1 MNVAKFFSLSF
12 AKLSFILL
20 FTKILSIDD
29 RKDGISSGQRFTI
42 LDSIKLSNSN
52 QRIFGINWLRFF
64 QMSMFKNITST
75 SNFRFGNQSHVSP
88 TILNSLPDIQFARF
102 HEVEVAF
109 PRQGE
114 TVPPRFD
121 YPPQLCTTWI
131 QIRVAINNT
140 YIPPFHRV
148 KFTYSHNNLNHLEPI
163 SIVLNNT
170 MEEIGTTVLAN
181 NLCKVSKQLAI
192 KEGKTSISQQ

>member
-64 QMSMFKNITST
+64 QMSNITST
-75 SNFRFGNQSHVSP
+75 SNFRFGN
-88 TILNSLPDIQFARF
+88 
-102 HEVEVAF
+102 
-109 PRQGE
+109 
-114 TVPPRFD
+114 
-121 YPPQLCTTWI
+121 
-131 QIRVAINNT
+131 
-140 YIPPFHRV
+140 
-148 KFTYSHNNLNHLEPI
+148 
-163 SIVLNNT
+163 
-170 MEEIGTTVLAN
+170 
-181 NLCKVSKQLAI
+181 
-192 KEGKTSISQQ
+192 